1 MYYVE
6 LPDAITRPL
15 PFYLAMEEYLARN
28 RDEDELWFMWVV
40 DPTVIIGR
48 NQLMEK
54 EVNLDYCKEH
64 GISVYRR
71 KSGGGCVYADRS
83 NVMFSYICSSDD
95 VVPTF
100 KSYTD
105 RIVRMLA
112 AIGVKAEAGGRND
125 VLIDGRKVSGNAF
138 YHIPGRSIAHG
149 TMLYDTDMDNMVE
162 ALRPPQSKLQ
172 SNGVE
177 SVRQR
182 ITTLRGRIPLSLAEF
197 MDAARRL
204 MSDGCITLNAADV
217 EAINGIMHDY
227 LRPEWLYGRNPSAT
241 FRQSRRIDGVGE
253 FQVDMS
259 VKGGTIRALN
269 ISGDFFLTGDL
280 DALLGCLTDVPYTR
294 DAVEKAIADMDPS
307 LVISGL
313 DRRNFVNLLFS

>member
-6 LPDAITRPL
+6 VPDNVTRPL
-15 PFYLAMEEYLARN
+15 PFYLAMEEYVARN
-28 RDEDELWFMWVV
+28 RHEDEMWFMWVV
-40 DPTVIIGR
+40 NPTVIIGR
-48 NQLMEK
+48 NQLLEK

-100 KSYTD
+100 KSYTE

-112 AIGVKAEAGGRND
+112 AIGVQAEAGGRND

-149 TMLYDTDMDNMVE
+149 TMLYDTDMDNM
-162 ALRPPQSKLQ
+162 AGAISPQRSKLQ

-182 ITTLRGRIPLSLAEF
+182 ITTLRERISCTLPEF
-197 MDAARRL
+197 MDSARRF
-204 MSDGCITLNAADV
+204 MSDGTIMLDGADV
-217 EAINGIMHDY
+217 VAIMEIMQDY
-227 LRPEWLYGRNPSAT
+227 LRPEWLYGRNPAAT
-241 FRQSRRIDGVGE
+241 FRQSRHIDGVGE
-253 FQVDMS
+253 FQVDMA
-259 VKGGTIRALN
+259 VKGGKIRSVN
-269 ISGDFFLTGDL
+269 IAGDFFLTGDL
-280 DALLGCLTDVPYTR
+280 DSLLGRLTGVDYTR
-294 DAVEKAIADMDPS
+294 AAVSTALAGVDPS
-307 LVISGL
+307 VVISGL
-313 DRRNFVNLLFS
+313 DRHDLIELFF

>member
-6 LPDAITRPL
+6 LPDNVTRPL
-15 PFYLAMEEYLARN
+15 PFYLAMEEYVARN
-28 RDEDELWFMWVV
+28 RAEDEMWFMWVV

-48 NQLMEK
+48 NQLLEK

-83 NVMFSYICSSDD
+83 NVMFSYVCSSDE

-100 KSYTD
+100 KAYTE

-112 AIGVKAEAGGRND
+112 GIGVRAEAGGRND
-125 VLIDGRKVSGNAF
+125 VLIDGKKVSGNAF

-149 TMLYDTDMDNMVE
+149 TMLYDTDMANM
-162 ALRPPQSKLQ
+162 AGAISPQRSKLQ

-182 ITTLRGRIPLSLAEF
+182 ITTLRPRISHTLPEF
-197 MDAARRL
+197 MDAARKL
-204 MSDGCITLNAADV
+204 MSDGTIMLDGYDV
-217 EAINGIMHDY
+217 SAIMEIMQDY
-227 LRPEWLYGRNPSAT
+227 MRPEWLYGRNPAAT
-241 FRQSRRIDGVGE
+241 FQQNRRIDGVGE
-253 FQVDMS
+253 FQVDMA
-259 VKGGTIRALN
+259 VKVGTIRSVN
-269 ISGDFFLTGDL
+269 IAGDFFPTGDL
-280 DALLGCLTDVPYTR
+280 DSLLRRLVGIEYTR
-294 DAVEKAIADMDPS
+294 ASVCDALAGIDAESI
-307 LVISGL
+307 ISGL
-313 DRRNFVNLLFS
+313 SRNDLIELLF